1 MGLPPNAVRHF
12 AEKHLEAAYKHLSA
26 VEETLFKEAQED
38 RRAFEKFYNNLAL
51 FSGGTIA
58 LSITYLG
65 YLKTLGKPL
74 IHQSLLRAGWV
85 ALFCSLLFSLAYV
98 LVNLYYG
105 HHYRERELADAR
117 QRKLETEADEFPK
130 MDLVN
135 LREPIAVAAF
145 VRKRKE
151 AAQTCASSVERHQNL
166 QNRYMTA
173 WTWSGRLALVGF
185 ASGIGMLLVFAVLN
199 M

>member
-12 AEKHLEAAYKHLSA
+12 AEKHLDAAYKHLSG
-26 VEETLFKEAQED
+26 VQETLFKESQED

-65 YLKTLGKPL
+65 YLKTLSKPL
-74 IHQSLLRAGWV
+74 AHQWLLRVGWV
-85 ALFCSLLFSLAYV
+85 ALFCCLLFSLVYV

-105 HHYRERELADAR
+105 HHFRERELADA
-117 QRKLETEADEFPK
+117 QKKKFDAEAEEFPK
-130 MDLVN
+130 MELEN
-135 LREPIAVAAF
+135 LREPATVAAF
-145 VRKRKE
+145 ARKRRE
-151 AAQTCASSVERHQNL
+151 AVQECASRVERHQKL
-166 QNRYMTA
+166 QDRYMTV
-173 WTWSGRLALVGF
+173 WQWSGRLALIGF